1 MNTLEIYDLTPKD
14 LEKILSL
21 INARIVEE
29 VNKIITEILET
40 RKISYDI
47 N

>member
-21 INARIVEE
+21 INTRIVEE

-40 RKISYDI
+40 RKVSYDI